1 MAAAARINAPMR
13 LMNTCYNGNSPP
25 RTMSFPTQQPQDDLK
40 QRDLQQRASRIKLL
54 LMDVDGVL
62 TDGRLYNVPAP
73 DGSIFESKAFDSQD
87 GIALQWLSWHGIA
100 TGVISG
106 RISPATTERA
116 RQVNMKYV
124 YQGHI
129 EKIPVL
135 EEILAQSGIAR
146 EETAYAGDDLTDV
159 VVMRRVGLA
168 IATANARPEVKRAAH
183 HVTSAPGGQGAVRE
197 IVELLL
203 QAHDRWS
210 DILKKY
216 EVD

>member
-1 MAAAARINAPMR
+1 MNASLADTTRDDLLLRAARV
-13 LMNTCYNGNSPP
+13 
-25 RTMSFPTQQPQDDLK
+25 
-40 QRDLQQRASRIKLL
+40 KLL

-62 TDGRLYNVPAP
+62 TDGRLLNVPAP
-73 DGSIFESKAFDSQD
+73 DGSVIESKAFDSQA

-106 RISPATTERA
+106 RVSPATAERA
-116 RQVNMKYV
+116 RQVKMSYV

-129 EKIPVL
+129 EKIPIL
-135 EEILAQSGIAR
+135 QEILAKSGLTP

-183 HVTSAPGGQGAVRE
+183 YVTAADGGRGAVRE
-197 IVELLL
+197 IAELLL
-203 QAHDRWS
+203 EAQGLWS
-210 DILKKY
+210 DILKRY